1 MTFLTQMDA
10 MHVIHIIHKI
20 QDSSILEKTTDQSIK
35 SITFTSDTKNCRHN
49 GIEWYAERGTTLAN
63 C

>member
-1 MTFLTQMDA
+1 MDA

-35 SITFTSDTKNCRHN
+35 SITFTSDTKNCHHN